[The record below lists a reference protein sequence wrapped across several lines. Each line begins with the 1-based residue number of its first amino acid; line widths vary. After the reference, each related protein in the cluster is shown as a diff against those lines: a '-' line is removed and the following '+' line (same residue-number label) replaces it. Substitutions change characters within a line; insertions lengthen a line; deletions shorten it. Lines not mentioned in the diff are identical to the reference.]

1 MDSPVSFCRPYDAGV
16 PTLLAILTAVVLTS
30 PFGTATATAIDDTK
44 GLTVE
49 VTVEYSRSAVAVI
62 ARPFSDYEELPPTA
76 LVEGT
81 DGAWIGWV
89 ELPSAQNWQIAFE
102 AFESDG
108 SATLSDGS
116 TLIELGVDEI
126 VIASE
131 VEGPLPSE
139 PWLPAGSIWLI
150 VGIVSMVAALVLLS
164 FWTFGSWGDAEDDEN
179 DEDPD
184 AGTTD
189 VQDED
194 TSDDE
199 KESQDLT
206 NGRE

>member
-1 MDSPVSFCRPYDAGV
+1 M
-16 PTLLAILTAVVLTS
+16 PTLLAILTVVVLTS
-30 PFGTATATAIDDTK
+30 PFGTAAATAIDDTK

-89 ELPSAQNWQIAFE
+89 ELPTAQNWQIAFE

-108 SATLSDGS
+108 TATLSDGS

-164 FWTFGSWGDAEDDEN
+164 FWTFGSWGDAEDDEDGRN
-179 DEDPD
+179 EEDPD
-184 AGTTD
+184 ARTAD
-189 VQDED
+189 ADAQDEA
-194 TSDDE
+194 TSDDAE
-199 KESQDLT
+199 ESQDLT